1 MTIGDN
7 IKRERKKI
15 RLKQSELA
23 EALETDI
30 STISRWE
37 NNKNLPN
44 ADSIAKIAQKLNVPV
59 SALYGEDEPQGV
71 QQSTPEPGLGLA
83 YWGQV
88 ADNMQKLANSGNID
102 EINAIY
108 SLLNIGFNA
117 LAKTR
122 ENNSGINI
130 TQSNIGRDANIKIE
144 RSN

>member
-1 MTIGDN
+1 MTIGERIKFLRRRAN
-7 IKRERKKI
+7 ISQEKLANEIDVHTNTIRK
-15 RLKQSELA
+15 
-23 EALETDI
+23 
-30 STISRWE
+30 WE
-37 NNKNLPN
+37 KNITAPKTTEITL
-44 ADSIAKIAQKLNVPV
+44 IAQKLNVPV
-59 SALYGEDEPQGV
+59 SALYGEDAPRGV

-144 RSN
+144 RGN

>member
-59 SALYGEDEPQGV
+59 SALYG
-71 QQSTPEPGLGLA
+71 
-83 YWGQV
+83 
-88 ADNMQKLANSGNID
+88 
-102 EINAIY
+102 
-108 SLLNIGFNA
+108 
-117 LAKTR
+117 
-122 ENNSGINI
+122 
-130 TQSNIGRDANIKIE
+130 
-144 RSN
+144 